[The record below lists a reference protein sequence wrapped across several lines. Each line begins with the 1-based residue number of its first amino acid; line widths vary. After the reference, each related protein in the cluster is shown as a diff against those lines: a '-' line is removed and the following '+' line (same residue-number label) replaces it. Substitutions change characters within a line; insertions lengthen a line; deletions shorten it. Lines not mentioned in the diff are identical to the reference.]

1 MPLAFIFDPLIKRR
15 FMIRILI
22 SIWAFCTLVPLANAQ
37 IFAPPMPAEPPQE
50 AVDFMAN
57 NYPKATRL
65 EWRNLQKGF
74 KATFNEPV
82 GPDEPTL
89 NPDAEAYF
97 DEAGKWKLTLWRNRY
112 GKACK
117 DSLDQPSL
125 KQIEKHSKGKSNYF
139 EQGWIRRAECL
150 ECYQDRKTKK
160 PITKT
165 WAMTNIEG
173 ITIFDH
179 LGNYISFEPKQLEF

>member
-1 MPLAFIFDPLIKRR
+1 
-15 FMIRILI
+15 MIRILV
-22 SIWAFCTLVPLANAQ
+22 SLVTYLVFLQVAQAQ
-37 IFAPPMPAEPPQE
+37 IFAPPIPAEPPQE
-50 AVDFMAN
+50 AIDFIQN
-57 NYPKATRL
+57 KYPKATRL
-65 EWRNLQKGF
+65 EWRALQKGF

-89 NPDAEAYF
+89 NPDAEAFF
-97 DEAGKWKLTLWRNRY
+97 DEAGKWRITLWRNRY
-112 GKACK
+112 GKVCK
-117 DSLDQPSL
+117 DSLDQVSL

-139 EQGWIRRAECL
+139 DPNWVRRAECL

-160 PITKT
+160 SVTKT

-173 ITIFDH
+173 ITLFDQ